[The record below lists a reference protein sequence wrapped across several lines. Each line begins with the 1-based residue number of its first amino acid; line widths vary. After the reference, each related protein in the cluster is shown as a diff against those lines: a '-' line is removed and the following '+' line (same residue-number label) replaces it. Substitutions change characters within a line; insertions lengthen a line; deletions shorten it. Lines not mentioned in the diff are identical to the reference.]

1 MTLGHVLWTKKN
13 DDSPYTKKDL
23 GRIFRETIFAQI
35 ESYCGSNKD
44 ALGNLLGPELRDKI
58 LYGYQ
63 ISDEEVINYLSGL
76 KNSKVV
82 KA

>member
-1 MTLGHVLWTKKN
+1 MN
-13 DDSPYTKKDL
+13 DNTPYTKKDI

-44 ALGNLLGPELRDKI
+44 ALENLLGIEIRDKI
-58 LYGYQ
+58 LYGYE
-63 ISDEEVINYLSGL
+63 ISDEEIISYLNGL

-82 KA
+82 NA